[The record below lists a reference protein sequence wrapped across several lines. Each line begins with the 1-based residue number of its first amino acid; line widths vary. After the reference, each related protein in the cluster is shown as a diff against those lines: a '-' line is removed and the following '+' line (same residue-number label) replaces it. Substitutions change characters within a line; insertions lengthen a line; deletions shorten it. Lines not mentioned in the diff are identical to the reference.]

1 MYYFGLT
8 LLNSWDEMGS
18 EDIPAS
24 INYILEL
31 TGEKQ
36 LSFICGSF
44 GCSLFF
50 IAIITQPELNNS
62 IDVLLAWAPSVSLKN
77 VKNPIAKFVER
88 HWEEYEVWSIVGCFQ
103 SCRVLKIFKAITNS
117 CDLVLL
123 QIY

>member
-1 MYYFGLT
+1 
-8 LLNSWDEMGS
+8 MGS

-88 HWEEYEVWSIVGCFQ
+88 HWEEYEVIFKFFK
-103 SCRVLKIFKAITNS
+103 SCRKLAYRSSIN
-117 CDLVLL
+117 LL
-123 QIY
+123 II

>member
-1 MYYFGLT
+1 MYYFIGLT

-36 LSFICGSF
+36 LSFICTSF

-62 IDVLLAWAPSVSLKN
+62 IDILLAWAPSVSLKN
-77 VKNPIAKFVER
+77 VKNPIAEPIAKFVER
-88 HWEEYEVWSIVGCFQ
+88 HWDEYEVIFKFFK
-103 SCRVLKIFKAITNS
+103 SCRKLA
-117 CDLVLL
+117 
-123 QIY
+123 